1 MINDNSPTKIREYKE
16 KLGLPLDKKII
27 LYAPTWRDNEYS
39 EKGKYKFASK
49 LDFDK
54 AKEALSDEY
63 IFIVKYHYLVS
74 DKIDWTPYKGFVYT
88 FDETKDIA
96 WLYLVSDMLIT
107 DYSSVMFDYSI
118 LNRPMLFFAYD
129 LENYKENLRGFYFD
143 FVEEAP
149 GPISKNTDQLIQ
161 DIKTYDPSQ
170 WKEKYQA
177 YSAKYNHVDDGHAS
191 EHIVDLIKKK
201 SR

>member
-1 MINDNSPTKIREYKE
+1 MINDNSPAKIREYKE

-39 EKGKYKFASK
+39 EKGKYKFVSK

-88 FDETKDIA
+88 SRRDKRYCMVIPCVRYVDHG
-96 WLYLVSDMLIT
+96 
-107 DYSSVMFDYSI
+107 
-118 LNRPMLFFAYD
+118 LFFC
-129 LENYKENLRGFYFD
+129 N
-143 FVEEAP
+143 V
-149 GPISKNTDQLIQ
+149 
-161 DIKTYDPSQ
+161 
-170 WKEKYQA
+170 
-177 YSAKYNHVDDGHAS
+177 
-191 EHIVDLIKKK
+191 
-201 SR
+201 

>member
-1 MINDNSPTKIREYKE
+1 MITDAHVFPYRGEIHVTEQVGNHENWNGYNQAVLNRFLVEFQSVGNDQSHTAECRVARC
-16 KLGLPLDKKII
+16 DR
-27 LYAPTWRDNEYS
+27 T
-39 EKGKYKFASK
+39 
-49 LDFDK
+49 
-54 AKEALSDEY
+54 
-63 IFIVKYHYLVS
+63 
-74 DKIDWTPYKGFVYT
+74 TFVYT

-96 WLYLVSDMLIT
+96 WLYLVSDMMIT
-107 DYSSVMFDYSI
+107 DYSSVMFDYS
-118 LNRPMLFFAYD
+118 LLKRPMLFFAYD